1 MQKIVITKS
10 EDTTLMLGQE
20 IAKILPGGTV
30 IALVGDL
37 GCGKTVFS
45 RGVARGLGI
54 TEKVTSPTF
63 TVAQEYRV
71 PTNPQNCLYHLDMY
85 RISDENAALA
95 FGIDEFLF
103 QPNAI
108 TLVEWPERIAG
119 LLDTPRTRQL
129 HFEHVD
135 ENARRI
141 TFDDTWSDQYDAL
154 DAIIATLNA

>member
-1 MQKIVITKS
+1 MLTFISKS
-10 EDTTLMLGQE
+10 EEATLALGQAV
-20 IAKILPGGTV
+20 AKILPGGTV

-45 RGVARGLGI
+45 RGLARGLGI

-71 PTNPQNCLYHLDMY
+71 PSDAQKCLYHLDMY
-85 RISDENAALA
+85 RINDENAALA

-103 QPNAI
+103 QPHAI

-119 LLDTPRTRQL
+119 LLDDARMRRL
-129 HFEHVD
+129 HFEHID

-141 TFDDTWSDQYDAL
+141 VFDDSWSGEIKEL
-154 DAIIATLNA
+154 ETVVTSLN

>member
-1 MQKIVITKS
+1 MQKIIITKS
-10 EDTTLMLGQE
+10 EETTLLLGQK
-20 IAKILPGGTV
+20 IAKILPGGSV

-54 TEKVTSPTF
+54 AEKVTSPTF

-71 PTNPQNCLYHLDMY
+71 PGSPQKCLYHLDMY

-119 LLDTPRTRQL
+119 LLDNHITRQL

-141 TFDDTWSDQYDAL
+141 IFDDTWADQHDAL
-154 DAIIATLNA
+154 ENIINAFKK